1 MASLWYD
8 ASANATLNTMAA
20 RLNGG
25 TIKIYTGSQPA
36 VNVGVT
42 GTLLATLTF
51 SATAFANASASGGV
65 STAAANSITSGVA
78 GNTGTAGYCAFVDSS
93 SAVVFTGTVSL
104 TSGNLVLNSL
114 TISSGVTVSCSAYSL
129 TLSETGT

>member
-8 ASANATLNTMAA
+8 TSANATLNTAAA

-25 TIKIYTGSQPA
+25 TIKIYTGAQPA
-36 VNVGVT
+36 VNGSLT

-65 STAAANSITSGVA
+65 STAVANSITSGTAVA
-78 GNTGTAGYCAFVDSS
+78 TGTAGYCAFVDSS
-93 SAVVFTGTVSL
+93 SNTVFTGTVST
-104 TSGNLVLNSL
+104 TSGNLILNSL
-114 TISSGVTVSCSAYSL
+114 TISSGVNVSASAYSL